1 MNEQTLTT
9 TRNINLISRL
19 KQDSL
24 SFKRLLIL
32 ALPIAAQ
39 NLVQTLLNLVDTLMI
54 GQLGETSIAAVALSN
69 QIFFLLL
76 LFLFGVSSGSAVFTA
91 QFWGKKD
98 IPGIHRALGMALLLG
113 LGGAVLFTLAAQLF
127 PGQILG
133 IYTKDQK
140 VIAAGIPYLRIASA
154 SYLFTAGT
162 IIYQGVL
169 RSTGIVRLPLFL
181 SVSALS
187 LNAFFNYAL
196 IFGKFGLPQ
205 MGIAGA
211 ALATSGAR
219 ILEMLSLVLIIYI
232 RKYPIAGSLRQMAKQ
247 NRAFIGRF
255 FHKVSPV
262 ILNEIGWSFGMTMF
276 TLVYARMG
284 TEVLA
289 AYNIMDTFSRLTFV
303 LFVGTGNAA
312 AIVLGN
318 MIGESRQ
325 TEARRSAKTIL
336 MIAPLVAAA
345 VGSIIFTLAPYV
357 PRLFNISPY
366 VGTLIVQMLRIFTI
380 VLFIKVSNMHIIVGI
395 LRSGGDTHFCA
406 ALELIPLWLVSIPLV
421 AFAGLVLKLPPP
433 LVYLLCLSEELIK
446 YTTGLYRVLSGKWI
460 HDLT

>member
-1 MNEQTLTT
+1 MNEQPLTVS
-9 TRNINLISRL
+9 RNINIISRL
-19 KQDSL
+19 KQDGK
-24 SFKRLLIL
+24 SFKKLLIL

-69 QIFFLLL
+69 QIFFLILLL
-76 LFLFGVSSGSAVFTA
+76 LFGISSGSSVFVA

-98 IPGIHRALGMALLLG
+98 IPGIHRALGMALVLGLLG
-113 LGGAVLFTLAAQLF
+113 AALFTLASQLF
-127 PGQILG
+127 PAQILG
-133 IYTKDQK
+133 LYTKDQR
-140 VIAAGIPYLRIASA
+140 VIEAGIPYLRIASV
-154 SYLFTAGT
+154 SYMFTAGT
-162 IIYQGVL
+162 IVYQGVL
-169 RSTGIVRLPLFL
+169 RSTGVVKLPLFL
-181 SVSALS
+181 SVTALS

-205 MGIAGA
+205 MGMTGA

-219 ILEMLSLVLIIYI
+219 ITEMLSLVLIIYLK
-232 RKYPIAGSLRQMAKQ
+232 KYPIAGSIRQMIQ
-247 NRAFIGRF
+247 LNRKFVKRF
-255 FHKVSPV
+255 FHKVNPV

-289 AYNIMDTFSRLTFV
+289 AYNIMDTFSILTFV
-303 LFVGTGNAA
+303 LFVGTGNAT

-318 MIGESRQ
+318 MIGEGLQ
-325 TEARRSAKTIL
+325 KEARRSAKTIL
-336 MIAPLVAAA
+336 MVAPLVAAV
-345 VGSIIFTLAPYV
+345 VGIIIFTLAPYV
-357 PRLFNISPY
+357 PGLFNISEY
-366 VGTLIVQMLRIFTI
+366 VGNLIVQMLRIFTI
-380 VLFIKVSNMHIIVGI
+380 VLFVKVSNMHIIIGI

-406 ALELIPLWLVSIPLV
+406 ALELIPLWFISIPLV

-433 LVYLLCLSEELIK
+433 MVYLLCLSEELIK
-446 YTTGLYRVLSGKWI
+446 YLTGLSRVLSGKWI